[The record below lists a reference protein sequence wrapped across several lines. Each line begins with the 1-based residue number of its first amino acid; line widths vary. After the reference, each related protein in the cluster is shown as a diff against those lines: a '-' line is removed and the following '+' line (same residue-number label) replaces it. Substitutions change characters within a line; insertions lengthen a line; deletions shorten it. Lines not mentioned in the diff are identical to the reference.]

1 MSKYNE
7 NAFINDIRLLAL
19 NMAYKSKIT
28 YNNSILSV
36 VPILYT
42 LYKDHLVFDV
52 DKPEWCNRDR
62 LVLSNGNA
70 SSALYAT
77 LYTALGKYKQEDL
90 EEYGSYK
97 SNLSVYPSYDLDKS
111 IEVTTTNS
119 GEGLSMAIG
128 MAIAEKNLES
138 LYNKKKITLFNYNI
152 YSLCNYR
159 DLTSASGLGSASVCS
174 KYNLDN
180 LIILYDAINREDNN
194 KIMDMYLSMDFNV
207 ILVKNSSKL
216 SEVSKALDSANKNR
230 RPTLII
236 FESNEDKNSAYEIGN
251 KILGSIKEEDMK
263 QLTDILTIEDKK
275 YNFEEAIKLYRQEIK
290 ERNVDNYSLW
300 YQDYEEFAKTYNPDD
315 LEKFND
321 YINNENITL
330 DLEKVIDMD
339 KLFTDKSLL
348 DINYQIMN
356 VISTFIP
363 YFMGISLGDAVLT
376 KTYLKGK
383 GNYEED
389 NYTGRNI
396 DLDNMISSSGGIM
409 NGMALT
415 NMLVFTGTTLSN
427 LDKMIPSIKTSAI
440 MNLPVTYIFTH
451 DTFLNKQNGIINKP
465 VNELTILRSIPNL
478 NVYRP
483 ADYKEL
489 IGVWDLVLKSK
500 KPTAIILSNNKP
512 ESFKFTSIDE
522 VKYGGYV
529 ISEVKNKLDLI
540 LIASGSELSLAMRL
554 KKELIKNYIESRIVS
569 MPNIDLFLKQD
580 EEYRRQVLPR
590 GYKKI
595 YIEFSNDTSPLKL
608 VSKTDDIININ
619 DYIKDGNESDI
630 LTDME
635 LDITSLVIKIKDSI

>member
-70 SSALYAT
+70 SPALYAA

-152 YSLCNYR
+152 YALCDYR
-159 DLTSASGLGSASVCS
+159 DLTSASGLESASVCS

-251 KILGSIKEEDMK
+251 KILGSIKEEDMN
-263 QLTDILTIEDKK
+263 QLTDILTVEDKK

-465 VNELTILRSIPNL
+465 INELTILRSIPNL

-489 IGVWDLVLKSK
+489 IGIWDLTLKSK

-608 VSKTDDIININ
+608 VSKPDEIINIH

>member
-70 SSALYAT
+70 SPALYAT

-111 IEVTTTNS
+111 IEVTTTSS

-263 QLTDILTIEDKK
+263 RLTDILTVEDKK

-348 DINYQIMN
+348 DVNYQIMN

-376 KTYLKGK
+376 KAYLKGK

-451 DTFLNKQNGIINKP
+451 DTFLNEQNGIINKP

-489 IGVWDLVLKSK
+489 IGVWDLALKSK

>member
-138 LYNKKKITLFNYNI
+138 LYNKKKITLLNYNI
-152 YSLCNYR
+152 YALCDYR

-263 QLTDILTIEDKK
+263 RLTDILTVEDKK

-396 DLDNMISSSGGIM
+396 DLDNMMSSSGGIM

-489 IGVWDLVLKSK
+489 IGVWDLTLKSK

-608 VSKTDDIININ
+608 VSKTDEIINIH

>member
-70 SSALYAT
+70 SPALYAA

-263 QLTDILTIEDKK
+263 RLTDILTVEDKK

>member
-70 SSALYAT
+70 SPALYAA

-152 YSLCNYR
+152 YALCDYR
-159 DLTSASGLGSASVCS
+159 DLTSASGLESASVCS

-263 QLTDILTIEDKK
+263 RLTDILTVEDKK

-465 VNELTILRSIPNL
+465 INELTILRSIPNL

-489 IGVWDLVLKSK
+489 IGIWDLTLKSK

>member
-111 IEVTTTNS
+111 IEVTTTSS

-152 YSLCNYR
+152 YALCDYR

-263 QLTDILTIEDKK
+263 RLTDILTVEDKK

-300 YQDYEEFAKTYNPDD
+300 YQDYEEFTKTYNPDD

-376 KTYLKGK
+376 KAYLKGK

-465 VNELTILRSIPNL
+465 INELTILRSIPNL

-489 IGVWDLVLKSK
+489 IGIWDLTLKSK

>member
-70 SSALYAT
+70 SPALYAT

-111 IEVTTTNS
+111 IEVTTTSS

-263 QLTDILTIEDKK
+263 RLTGILTVEDKK

-300 YQDYEEFAKTYNPDD
+300 YQDYEEFAKIYNPDD

-376 KTYLKGK
+376 KAYLKGK

-451 DTFLNKQNGIINKP
+451 DTFLNEQNGIINKP

>member
-111 IEVTTTNS
+111 IEVTTTSS

-152 YSLCNYR
+152 YALCDYR

-263 QLTDILTIEDKK
+263 RLTDILTVEDKK

-465 VNELTILRSIPNL
+465 INELTILRSIPNL

>member
-111 IEVTTTNS
+111 IEVTTTSS

-451 DTFLNKQNGIINKP
+451 DTFLNEQNGIINKP

>member
-152 YSLCNYR
+152 YALCNYR

-263 QLTDILTIEDKK
+263 QLTDILTVEDKK

-376 KTYLKGK
+376 KAYLKGK

-465 VNELTILRSIPNL
+465 INELTILRSIPNL

-489 IGVWDLVLKSK
+489 IGVWDLTLKSK

-608 VSKTDDIININ
+608 VSKTDEIINIH

>member
-111 IEVTTTNS
+111 IEVTTTSS

-263 QLTDILTIEDKK
+263 RLTDILTVEDKK

-376 KTYLKGK
+376 KAYLKGK

-465 VNELTILRSIPNL
+465 INELTILRSIPNL

-489 IGVWDLVLKSK
+489 IGIWDLTLKSK

>member
-70 SSALYAT
+70 SLALYAT

-111 IEVTTTNS
+111 IEVTTTSS

-159 DLTSASGLGSASVCS
+159 DLTSASGLESASVCS

-263 QLTDILTIEDKK
+263 RLTDILTVEDKK

-376 KTYLKGK
+376 KAYLKGK

-409 NGMALT
+409 NGMTLT

-451 DTFLNKQNGIINKP
+451 DTFLNEQNGIINKP

>member
-111 IEVTTTNS
+111 IEVTTTSS

-152 YSLCNYR
+152 YALCDYR
-159 DLTSASGLGSASVCS
+159 DLTSASGLESASVCS

-180 LIILYDAINREDNN
+180 LIILYDAINREDNK

-263 QLTDILTIEDKK
+263 RLTDILTVEDKK

-489 IGVWDLVLKSK
+489 IGVWDLTLKSK

>member
-70 SSALYAT
+70 SPALYAA

-152 YSLCNYR
+152 YALCDYR
-159 DLTSASGLGSASVCS
+159 DLTSASGLESASVCS

-251 KILGSIKEEDMK
+251 KILGSIKEEDMN
-263 QLTDILTIEDKK
+263 QLTDILTVEDKK

-465 VNELTILRSIPNL
+465 INELTILRSIPNL

-489 IGVWDLVLKSK
+489 IGIWDLTLKSK

-608 VSKTDDIININ
+608 VSKPDDIININ

>member
-111 IEVTTTNS
+111 IEVTTTSS

-152 YSLCNYR
+152 YALCDYR

-263 QLTDILTIEDKK
+263 RLTDILTVEDKK
-275 YNFEEAIKLYRQEIK
+275 YNFEEVIKLYRQEIK

-465 VNELTILRSIPNL
+465 INELTILRSIPNL

-489 IGVWDLVLKSK
+489 IGVWDLTLKSK

>member
-111 IEVTTTNS
+111 IEVTTTSS

-152 YSLCNYR
+152 YALCDYR

-263 QLTDILTIEDKK
+263 RLTDILTVEDKK

-376 KTYLKGK
+376 KAYLKGK

-451 DTFLNKQNGIINKP
+451 DTFLNEQNGIINKP

-608 VSKTDDIININ
+608 VSKTDEIINIH

>member
-152 YSLCNYR
+152 YALCNYR

-263 QLTDILTIEDKK
+263 QLTDILTVEDKK

-465 VNELTILRSIPNL
+465 INELTILRSIPNL

-489 IGVWDLVLKSK
+489 IGVWDLTLKSK

>member
-152 YSLCNYR
+152 YALCDYR

-263 QLTDILTIEDKK
+263 RLTDILTVEDKK

-451 DTFLNKQNGIINKP
+451 DTFLNEQNGIINKP

-608 VSKTDDIININ
+608 VSKTDEIINIH

>member
-1 MSKYNE
+1 
-7 NAFINDIRLLAL
+7 
-19 NMAYKSKIT
+19 
-28 YNNSILSV
+28 
-36 VPILYT
+36 
-42 LYKDHLVFDV
+42 
-52 DKPEWCNRDR
+52 
-62 LVLSNGNA
+62 
-70 SSALYAT
+70 
-77 LYTALGKYKQEDL
+77 
-90 EEYGSYK
+90 
-97 SNLSVYPSYDLDKS
+97 
-111 IEVTTTNS
+111 
-119 GEGLSMAIG
+119 MAIG

-263 QLTDILTIEDKK
+263 RLTDILTVEDKK

-376 KTYLKGK
+376 KAYLKGK

-451 DTFLNKQNGIINKP
+451 DTFLNEQNGIINKP

>member
-152 YSLCNYR
+152 YALCDYR

-263 QLTDILTIEDKK
+263 QLTDILTVEDKK

-427 LDKMIPSIKTSAI
+427 LDKMIPSINTSAI

-465 VNELTILRSIPNL
+465 INELTILRSIPNL

-489 IGVWDLVLKSK
+489 IGVWDLTLKSK
-500 KPTAIILSNNKP
+500 KTTAIILSNNKP

>member
-152 YSLCNYR
+152 YALCDYR
-159 DLTSASGLGSASVCS
+159 DLTSASGLESASVCS

-263 QLTDILTIEDKK
+263 RLTDILTVEDKK

-489 IGVWDLVLKSK
+489 IGIWDLTLKSK

>member
-152 YSLCNYR
+152 YALCDYR

-251 KILGSIKEEDMK
+251 KILGSIKEEDMN
-263 QLTDILTIEDKK
+263 QLTDILTVEDKK

-465 VNELTILRSIPNL
+465 INELTILRSIPNL

-489 IGVWDLVLKSK
+489 IGIWDLTLKSK

>member
-152 YSLCNYR
+152 YALCDYR
-159 DLTSASGLGSASVCS
+159 DLTSASGLESASVCS

-251 KILGSIKEEDMK
+251 KILGSIKEEDMN
-263 QLTDILTIEDKK
+263 QLTDILTVEDKK

-465 VNELTILRSIPNL
+465 INELTILRSIPNL

-489 IGVWDLVLKSK
+489 IGIWDLTLKSK

-630 LTDME
+630 LTDVE

>member
-70 SSALYAT
+70 SPALYAT

-111 IEVTTTNS
+111 IEVTTTSS

-152 YSLCNYR
+152 YALCDYR
-159 DLTSASGLGSASVCS
+159 DLTSASGLESASVCS

-180 LIILYDAINREDNN
+180 LIISYDAINREDNN

-263 QLTDILTIEDKK
+263 RLTDILTVEDKK

-300 YQDYEEFAKTYNPDD
+300 YQD
-315 LEKFND
+315 
-321 YINNENITL
+321 
-330 DLEKVIDMD
+330 
-339 KLFTDKSLL
+339 
-348 DINYQIMN
+348 
-356 VISTFIP
+356 
-363 YFMGISLGDAVLT
+363 
-376 KTYLKGK
+376 
-383 GNYEED
+383 YEED

-465 VNELTILRSIPNL
+465 INELTILRSIPNL

-489 IGVWDLVLKSK
+489 IGVWDLTLKSK

>member
-1 MSKYNE
+1 
-7 NAFINDIRLLAL
+7 
-19 NMAYKSKIT
+19 
-28 YNNSILSV
+28 
-36 VPILYT
+36 
-42 LYKDHLVFDV
+42 
-52 DKPEWCNRDR
+52 
-62 LVLSNGNA
+62 
-70 SSALYAT
+70 
-77 LYTALGKYKQEDL
+77 
-90 EEYGSYK
+90 
-97 SNLSVYPSYDLDKS
+97 
-111 IEVTTTNS
+111 
-119 GEGLSMAIG
+119 
-128 MAIAEKNLES
+128 
-138 LYNKKKITLFNYNI
+138 
-152 YSLCNYR
+152 
-159 DLTSASGLGSASVCS
+159 
-174 KYNLDN
+174 
-180 LIILYDAINREDNN
+180 
-194 KIMDMYLSMDFNV
+194 MDMYLSMDFNV

-263 QLTDILTIEDKK
+263 QLTDILTVEDKK
-275 YNFEEAIKLYRQEIK
+275 YNFEEVIKLYRQEIK

-489 IGVWDLVLKSK
+489 IGVWDLTLKSK

>member
-152 YSLCNYR
+152 YALCDYR

-376 KTYLKGK
+376 KAYLKGK

-451 DTFLNKQNGIINKP
+451 DTFLNEQNGIINKP

-608 VSKTDDIININ
+608 VSKTDEIINIH

>member
-263 QLTDILTIEDKK
+263 RLTDILTVEDKK

-451 DTFLNKQNGIINKP
+451 DTFLNEQNGIINKP

-489 IGVWDLVLKSK
+489 IGIWDLTLKSK

>member
-152 YSLCNYR
+152 YALCNYR

-263 QLTDILTIEDKK
+263 QLTDILTVEDKK

-376 KTYLKGK
+376 KAYLKGK

-465 VNELTILRSIPNL
+465 INELTILRSIPNL

-489 IGVWDLVLKSK
+489 IGVWDLTLKSK

>member
-111 IEVTTTNS
+111 IEVTTTSS

-263 QLTDILTIEDKK
+263 RLTDILTVEDKK

-465 VNELTILRSIPNL
+465 INELTILRSIPNL

-489 IGVWDLVLKSK
+489 IGVWDLTLKSK

>member
-111 IEVTTTNS
+111 IEVTTTSS

-376 KTYLKGK
+376 KAYLKGK

-451 DTFLNKQNGIINKP
+451 DTFLNEQNGIINKP

-489 IGVWDLVLKSK
+489 IGVWDLALKSK

-630 LTDME
+630 LTDVE

>member
-152 YSLCNYR
+152 YALCDYR

-236 FESNEDKNSAYEIGN
+236 FESNEDKNSVYEIGN

-263 QLTDILTIEDKK
+263 QLTDILTVEDKK
-275 YNFEEAIKLYRQEIK
+275 YNFEEVIKLYRQEIK

-489 IGVWDLVLKSK
+489 IGVWDLTLKSK

-608 VSKTDDIININ
+608 VSKPDEIINIH

>member
-152 YSLCNYR
+152 YALCDYR

-263 QLTDILTIEDKK
+263 RLTDILTVEDKK

-465 VNELTILRSIPNL
+465 INELTILRSIPNL

-489 IGVWDLVLKSK
+489 IGVWDLTLKSK

>member
-152 YSLCNYR
+152 YALCDYR
-159 DLTSASGLGSASVCS
+159 DLTSASGLESASVCS

-251 KILGSIKEEDMK
+251 KILGSIKEEDMN
-263 QLTDILTIEDKK
+263 QLTDILTVEDKK

-465 VNELTILRSIPNL
+465 INELTILRSIPNL

-489 IGVWDLVLKSK
+489 IGIWDLTLKSK

-608 VSKTDDIININ
+608 VSKTDEIINIH